1 MGNTSIACCWYKD
14 ISLNKHSNTTVTAI
28 KAFTITKDKNGKQKS
43 TIAGIWATNLE
54 VNKEN
59 IVKIAKAARARWR
72 IKNQCFNTL
81 KNFEDEILGM
91 FKLLIFESWEH
102 KLNLTNILQFIVLM
116 ANLST
121 IYTLTQ
127 NLQINIIMCF
137 LRFIGKMHHVNRL
150 LN

>member
-1 MGNTSIACCWYKD
+1 MGNTSIAYRWYED

-28 KAFTITKDKNGKQKS
+28 KAFTVTK
-43 TIAGIWATNLE
+43 
-54 VNKEN
+54 
-59 IVKIAKAARARWR
+59 ARDRWR
-72 IKNQCFNTL
+72 IENQCFNTL
-81 KNFEDEILGM
+81 KNFGDEILGM

-116 ANLST
+116 THLST